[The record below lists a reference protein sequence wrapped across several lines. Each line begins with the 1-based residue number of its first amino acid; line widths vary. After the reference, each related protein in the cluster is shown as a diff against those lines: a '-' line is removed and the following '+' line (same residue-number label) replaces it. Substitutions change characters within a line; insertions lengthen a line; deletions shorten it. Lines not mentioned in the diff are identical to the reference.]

1 MPRFQPEPPFQH
13 GTAPKTAV
21 LLVNLGTPDAPTAA
35 SVRSYLAEFLSD
47 PRIVE
52 IPKPIWWLILHGIIL
67 RVRPAKSAAKYA
79 SIWMDKN
86 VDVKSSR
93 GSPLRYWT
101 QQQAIGLQASLDAV
115 LSEKTNSHAAS
126 QSISSDVVVRYAMRY
141 GNPSIAQELDQLK
154 AEGATRILILP
165 LYPQYSG
172 TTTASVSDAVFDW
185 GKRQRVIPELRFVNR
200 YHDHAGYIQM
210 LGNNVREA
218 WKKMG
223 QPQVLVMTFHG
234 VPERTLH
241 LGDMYHCECF
251 KTARLLAENLGLTK
265 EQYRVTFQ
273 SRFGKA
279 KWLQPYTEPT
289 LIALAKAGIERVDV
303 ICPGFT
309 SDCLETLEEIDMEA
323 REAFIHAGGKQ
334 FNYIACPNDK
344 LEWMGVLRD
353 IATQHLQGWLGD
365 VQSSAVDLQQSRARA
380 LTVGATN

>member
-1 MPRFQPEPPFQH
+1 MLFTSPFQPDPKFQH

-21 LLVNLGTPDAPTAA
+21 LLVNLGTPDAPTPSA
-35 SVRSYLAEFLSD
+35 VRRYLAEFLSD
-47 PRIVE
+47 PRVVE

-79 SIWMDKN
+79 SIWMEHD
-86 VDVKSSR
+86 
-93 GSPLRYWT
+93 SPLRHWT
-101 QQQAIGLQASLDAV
+101 KQQAIGLQAALDAAGHKV
-115 LSEKTNSHAAS
+115 A
-126 QSISSDVVVRYAMRY
+126 VRYAMRY
-141 GNPSIAQELDQLK
+141 GNPSMAQELDQLK
-154 AEGATRILILP
+154 AEGATRILVLP

-185 GKRQRVIPELRFVNR
+185 GKQQRVIPELRFVNR
-200 YHDHAGYIQM
+200 YHDHDGYICM
-210 LGNNVREA
+210 LGNRVRES
-218 WKKMG
+218 WKKTG

-234 VPERTLH
+234 VPERTLT
-241 LGDMYHCECF
+241 LGDMYHCECL
-251 KTARLLAENLGLTK
+251 KTARLLAENLGLSK

-323 REAFIHAGGKQ
+323 REAFIHAGGKA
-334 FNYIACPNDK
+334 FNYIPCPNDN
-344 LEWMGVLRD
+344 LEWIGVLRN
-353 IATQHLQGWLGD
+353 IAEQHLSGWDTKSMPNAIELK
-365 VQSSAVDLQQSRARA
+365 QSRARA
-380 LTVGATN
+380 LSLGAKD